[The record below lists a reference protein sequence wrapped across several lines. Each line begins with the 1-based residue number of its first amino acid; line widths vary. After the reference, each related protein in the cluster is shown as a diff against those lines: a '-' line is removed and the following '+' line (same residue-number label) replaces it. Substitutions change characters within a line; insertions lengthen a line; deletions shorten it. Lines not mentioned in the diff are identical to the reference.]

1 MVVPSVNNRSSVSIN
16 GRKLIGHNS
25 RPDAL
30 ASALKLNQKIY
41 AIAFGAPK
49 GSATKSKLNKIA
61 KILNNQVEAALIR
74 ALGGGKIQEGRGGF
88 FPDFYTAIE
97 SGEELKAVSVKEED
111 GKFVRASPVKVAG
124 GQGISLKRGRQ
135 ELVTGFGAGGKAE
148 TAEFATTRFINS
160 LIRNQNDSRAIL
172 KLLDGKGKAARA
184 VKASLLAKTNFIN
197 IPIVFQGVIQNRRIE
212 FTWSDIRKAVQKG
225 GFKFSV
231 KETDAGIKFQ
241 AYFTAGTITKALN
254 AMDKVIVKELK
265 DGGLMGNVLRDIV
278 SSIMALPSKGGVKD
292 LKEFLKESGFSEY
305 AMEYIAGSAII
316 SKGTIAVKKGK
327 GQNRKKAQQFISTA
341 QLTALVQK
349 RLAQIMPK
357 GPRRGPPLSA
367 DVLTERTGRF
377 RKSVT
382 AIPNYRKSMIR
393 FIYDPI
399 YKTFIDSPRNPDE
412 FITRSIREVVQGLY
426 GRQFAIVRGN

>member
-1 MVVPSVNNRSSVSIN
+1 MVATSASYRSSVSVN

-41 AIAFGAPK
+41 AIAFKAPK

-61 KILNNQVEAALIR
+61 KILNTQVEAALIK

-97 SGEELKAVSVKEED
+97 SGEELKAVSTKEED
-111 GKFVRASPVKVAG
+111 GKFIRARPVKVAG
-124 GQGISLKRGRQ
+124 GEGISLKRGRQ

-160 LIRNQNDSRAIL
+160 LIRNKNDSRAIL
-172 KLLDGKGKAARA
+172 KLLDGKGEAAQA
-184 VKASLLAKTNFIN
+184 VKASLSAKTNFIN
-197 IPIVFQGVIQNRRIE
+197 IPVVFQGVTQNRRIE
-212 FTWSDIRKAVQKG
+212 FTWPEIRKAVQKG
-225 GFKFSV
+225 GFKFLV
-231 KETDAGIKFQ
+231 KETDTGIKFQ

-254 AMDKVIVKELK
+254 DMDRVIVKELTS
-265 DGGLMGNVLRDIV
+265 GQLGNVLKDIV
-278 SSIMALPSKGGVKD
+278 SSIMALPSQGGVKD
-292 LKEFLKESGFSEY
+292 LKEFLKESGFSQY

-316 SKGTIAVKKGK
+316 SKGTIAIKKGK
-327 GQNRKKAQQFISTA
+327 GQNRKKSQKFISTA
-341 QLTALVQK
+341 QLTALTQK

-357 GPRRGPPLSA
+357 GPRRGPPLS
-367 DVLTERTGRF
+367 DDILTERTGRF
-377 RKSVT
+377 RKSVMV
-382 AIPNYRKSMIR
+382 IPNYRKNMMR
-393 FIYDPI
+393 FMYDPI

>member
-41 AIAFGAPK
+41 AIAFKAPK

-61 KILNNQVEAALIR
+61 TKLNIKVEAALIK

-88 FPDFYTAIE
+88 FPDFFTAIE
-97 SGEELKAVSVKEED
+97 SGEELKAVATREED
-111 GKFVRASPVKVAG
+111 GKFIRARPVKVAG
-124 GQGISLKRGRQ
+124 GEGISLKRGRQ

-160 LIRNQNDSRAIL
+160 LIRNKNDSRAIL
-172 KLLDGKGKAARA
+172 KLLDGKGEAAQA

-197 IPIVFQGVIQNRRIE
+197 IPVVFQGVTQNRRIE
-212 FTWSDIRKAVQKG
+212 FTWPEIRKAVQKG
-225 GFKFSV
+225 GFKFLV
-231 KETDAGIKFQ
+231 KETDTGIKFQ

-254 AMDKVIVKELK
+254 DMDKVLIKELK
-265 DGGLMGNVLRDIV
+265 DGSLGKVITEV
-278 SSIMALPSKGGVKD
+278 VAAIMALPSQGGVKD
-292 LKEFLKESGFSEY
+292 LKEFLKESGFSQY
-305 AMEYIAGSAII
+305 AVEYIAGSAII
-316 SKGTIAVKKGK
+316 SKGTIAIKKGK
-327 GQNRKKAQQFISTA
+327 GQNRKKSQKFISTA
-341 QLTALVQK
+341 QLTALTQK

-357 GPRRGPPLSA
+357 GPRRGPPLSD

-377 RKSVT
+377 RKSVMV
-382 AIPNYRKSMIR
+382 IPNYRKNMMR
-393 FIYDPI
+393 FMYDPI
-399 YKTFIDSPRNPDE
+399 YKTFIGTSRNPDD
-412 FITRSIREVVQGLY
+412 FVTRSIREVVQSVF
-426 GRQFAIVRGN
+426 GRQFLIIRGN

>member
-1 MVVPSVNNRSSVSIN
+1 MVVNNRSSVYVN
-16 GRKLIGHNS
+16 GKKLIGHNS

-61 KILNNQVEAALIR
+61 KILNTKVEAALIK

-88 FPDFYTAIE
+88 FPDFFTAIE
-97 SGEELKAVSVKEED
+97 SGEELKAVATREED
-111 GKFVRASPVKVAG
+111 GKFIRARPVKVAG
-124 GQGISLKRGRQ
+124 GEGISLKRGRQ

-254 AMDKVIVKELK
+254 DMDRVIVKELTS
-265 DGGLMGNVLRDIV
+265 GQLGNVLKDIV
-278 SSIMALPSKGGVKD
+278 SSIMALPSQGGVKD
-292 LKEFLKESGFSEY
+292 LKEFLKESGFSQY
-305 AMEYIAGSAII
+305 AVEYIAGSAII
-316 SKGTIAVKKGK
+316 SKGTIAIKKGK
-327 GQNRKKAQQFISTA
+327 GQNRKKSQQFISTA
-341 QLTALVQK
+341 QLTALTQK

-357 GPRRGPPLSA
+357 GPRRGPPLSD

-377 RKSVT
+377 RKSVMV
-382 AIPNYRKSMIR
+382 IPNYRKNMMR
-393 FIYDPI
+393 FMYDPI
-399 YKTFIDSPRNPDE
+399 YKTFIGTSRNPDD
-412 FITRSIREVVQGLY
+412 FVTRSIREVVQSVF
-426 GRQFAIVRGN
+426 GRQFLIIRGN

>member
-1 MVVPSVNNRSSVSIN
+1 MVATSASYRSSVSIN

-41 AIAFGAPK
+41 AIAFKAPK

-61 KILNNQVEAALIR
+61 TKLNIKVEAALIK

-88 FPDFYTAIE
+88 FPDFFTAIE
-97 SGEELKAVSVKEED
+97 SGEELKAVATREED
-111 GKFVRASPVKVAG
+111 GKFIRARPVKVAG
-124 GQGISLKRGRQ
+124 GEGISLKRGRQ

-160 LIRNQNDSRAIL
+160 LIRNKNDSRAIL
-172 KLLDGKGKAARA
+172 KLLDGKGEAAQA

-197 IPIVFQGVIQNRRIE
+197 IPVVFQGVTQNRRIE
-212 FTWSDIRKAVQKG
+212 FTWPEIRKAVQKG
-225 GFKFSV
+225 GFKFLV
-231 KETDAGIKFQ
+231 KETDTGIKFQ

-254 AMDKVIVKELK
+254 DMDKVLIKELK
-265 DGGLMGNVLRDIV
+265 DGSLGKVLTEV
-278 SSIMALPSKGGVKD
+278 VAAIMALPSQGGVKD
-292 LKEFLKESGFSEY
+292 LKEFLTESGFSQY

-316 SKGTIAVKKGK
+316 SKGTIAIKKGK
-327 GQNRKKAQQFISTA
+327 GQNRKKSQKFISTA
-341 QLTALVQK
+341 QLTALTQK

-357 GPRRGPPLSA
+357 GPRRGPPLSD

-377 RKSVT
+377 RKSVMV
-382 AIPNYRKSMIR
+382 IPNYRKNMMR
-393 FIYDPI
+393 FMYDPI
-399 YKTFIDSPRNPDE
+399 YKTFIGTSRNPDD
-412 FITRSIREVVQGLY
+412 FVTRSIREVVQSVF
-426 GRQFAIVRGN
+426 GRQFLIIRGN